1 MRENVDVLLVRLP
14 LLDEEEF
21 LRESSEYLGFGY
33 LSSGLRKNGFSVKI
47 LDFYLQQCSIEQV
60 ISKILEY
67 NAKIIGFTI
76 VLQDL
81 IDSCKVIC
89 SQLRK
94 NKVQSHITCGGHLPT
109 LKYIEILNQINEI
122 DSIVRFEGEVT
133 IVELT
138 QHVVQGKDWTN
149 IKGIAYRDI
158 DGIPK
163 SNTSRPLIK
172 DLDKLD
178 FADRDTLSIVIEKG
192 GPAGILSSRGCYGR
206 CSFCSIYSFYNT
218 AEGNNWRARS
228 PKDVVDEIE
237 YIYKKY
243 KVKYFRFFD
252 DDFIGPGEIGK
263 KRAYDIAQLII
274 DRNLEINYYIETR
287 VNDVDYKLFQKLK
300 QSGLDRVF
308 IGVEAGSEKILEE
321 YNKDITIKQQ
331 KESIEI
337 LKCLGIKVIAGFM
350 MFNPYLTLDK
360 FKENFYFLIKYD
372 LLNFFNL
379 VSFFTVLGGT
389 PMEEKLRQEGLL
401 IQNDYRKGYNIID
414 NKVAILYRVLS
425 IGTKPLEKLYIQI
438 KKANNSFYISKA
450 NIDIE
455 LYDEINR
462 QLNKYLLEIT
472 ESILTFIE
480 KLPNENIFDSEVD
493 KKAEEYYNESLNF
506 TESLL
511 FLINIYNT
519 ATNEGGMYENSS
531 RLSV

>member
-1 MRENVDVLLVRLP
+1 M
-14 LLDEEEF
+14 
-21 LRESSEYLGFGY
+21 
-33 LSSGLRKNGFSVKI
+33 
-47 LDFYLQQCSIEQV
+47 
-60 ISKILEY
+60 
-67 NAKIIGFTI
+67 
-76 VLQDL
+76 
-81 IDSCKVIC
+81 
-89 SQLRK
+89 
-94 NKVQSHITCGGHLPT
+94 
-109 LKYIEILNQINEI
+109 
-122 DSIVRFEGEVT
+122 
-133 IVELT
+133 
-138 QHVVQGKDWTN
+138 
-149 IKGIAYRDI
+149 
-158 DGIPK
+158 
-163 SNTSRPLIK
+163 
-172 DLDKLD
+172 
-178 FADRDTLSIVIEKG
+178 
-192 GPAGILSSRGCYGR
+192 
-206 CSFCSIYSFYNT
+206 
-218 AEGNNWRARS
+218 
-228 PKDVVDEIE
+228 
-237 YIYKKY
+237 
-243 KVKYFRFFD
+243 
-252 DDFIGPGEIGK
+252 
-263 KRAYDIAQLII
+263 
-274 DRNLEINYYIETR
+274 
-287 VNDVDYKLFQKLK
+287 
-300 QSGLDRVF
+300 
-308 IGVEAGSEKILEE
+308 
-321 YNKDITIKQQ
+321 
-331 KESIEI
+331 
-337 LKCLGIKVIAGFM
+337 IAGFM